1 MENFRAIT
9 MGIEEYCHWQPLKG
23 AENNAQALY
32 CYFFQEA
39 KLPSRQLLL
48 LTDTSPSPGKR
59 STYPNRENILQWIN
73 DSPLKVKH
81 CWFFFQG
88 YGVNYQGE
96 DYLLPIDS
104 NPQTIPQTGI
114 KMRSLF
120 EKLKASSEQLLVILD
135 LQNPFKDGK
144 LGQITLELAQ
154 EKDISLIFS
163 CRSHVY
169 QTISA
174 EKGIFMTALIEALR
188 YYGHHLTL
196 TKLDAY
202 LQERLNPIHRANFPT
217 IALPIIISPSL
228 TASRQPLL
236 PQPKPQAKNQPQPLT
251 VTLQQNLSQTS
262 INQPITTLN
271 LPILPKLPAQTQF
284 KFSLPRQQSKGKTTQ
299 VDNPQIVSST
309 VKKQAIFTKIKLFHQ
324 WLLWGG
330 GILLFMGLIWL
341 IQGKIRQQLDLAS
354 EEKTEK
360 NQLILDYAKI
370 PLSLYQAS
378 RLNES
383 IQFARQIKPNTPLY
397 GEARQN
403 IARWSQGILDIAQG
417 RATQGDFIGAIAAAQ
432 LVPNQDQTLYL
443 SAQQSIKRWQTLS
456 QQQEDNQ
463 VLIEAA
469 LALVKPNQA
478 SSYNRAITTLGY
490 LKMGEPGY
498 NKAQQLIEQLSQQIY
513 QLAQTRATQGQLN
526 LALKTAQL
534 VPQDSQVYKKAQQ
547 SMKQWQQQLPPR

>member
-9 MGIEEYCHWQPLKG
+9 MGIEEYFHWQPLKG
-23 AENNAQALY
+23 PENNAQALY

-59 STYPNRENILQWIN
+59 STYPNRENILEWLN

-120 EKLKASSEQLLVILD
+120 EKLNASSEQLLVILD

-154 EKDISLIFS
+154 QKGISLIFS
-163 CRSHVY
+163 CRSPVY

-236 PQPKPQAKNQPQPLT
+236 PQPQPQEKTDYQALT
-251 VTLQQNLSQTS
+251 VTLQQNLHQTTV
-262 INQPITTLN
+262 NQPITTLN
-271 LPILPKLPAQTQF
+271 LPILPKSPIQTQF
-284 KFSLPRQQSKGKTTQ
+284 KFSLPRQQSKGNTTQ
-299 VDNPQIVSST
+299 GDNQQIVTPT
-309 VKKQAIFTKIKLFHQ
+309 VKKQAILTKIKGLPQ
-324 WLLWGG
+324 WLGWGG
-330 GILLFMGLIWL
+330 VMLVLIGLFWL
-341 IQGKIRQQLDLAS
+341 IPGKIRQQLDLANQ
-354 EEKTEK
+354 EKIEK
-360 NQLILDYAKI
+360 NQLVLDYAKI

-383 IQFARQIKPNTPLY
+383 IQFARQIQPHTPLY
-397 GEARQN
+397 GDARRN
-403 IARWSQGILDIAQG
+403 IARWSQLILDIAQG
-417 RATQGDFIGAIAAAQ
+417 RATQGDFGGAIAAAQ
-432 LVPNQDQTLYL
+432 LVPNEHQTLYL

-456 QQQEDNQ
+456 QQQADNQ

-478 SSYNRAITTLGY
+478 SSYNRAITTLKY

-498 NKAQQLIEQLSQQIY
+498 NTAQKLIEQLSQQIY
-513 QLAQTRATQGQLN
+513 QLAQTRAKQGQLS
-526 LALKTAQL
+526 LALKTAQF
-534 VPQDSQVYKKAQQ
+534 VPQDSQVYEKTQQ
-547 SMKQWQQQLPPR
+547 SIKQWRQQLPPR